1 MNEPDMFGNAGK
13 IDQAISILKSFEPA
27 DGYILAFS
35 GGKDS
40 VCIKALADMSG
51 VKYQAV
57 YNNTTVDPPELVA
70 FIRSFTDV
78 KIENPKESM
87 RALIIKKGYPTR
99 LRRFCCAELKERTN
113 PGRVTITGVRW
124 AESTRRKN
132 NQGIVNIFGKTKA
145 ERILLNDDNDE
156 SRRMVEQ
163 CYRTQ
168 KTLVNPI
175 INWTD
180 DDVWE
185 FIKSRG
191 LKYCELY
198 DEGFKRLGCIGCPM
212 ASVSQRLADFERWP
226 RYKTYYL
233 HAFRDW
239 IKRAQERGNAIR
251 EEINTPEKMFD
262 SWLQISQD
270 YAGGLFDNEDGIQ
283 QQLQPDTFGASYP
296 NVTQKK
302 TPE

>member
-1 MNEPDMFGNAGK
+1 MNDPDIFGNPGK
-13 IDQAISILKSFEPA
+13 IDQAISILKSFEPV
-27 DGYILAFS
+27 DGFILAFS

-51 VKYQAV
+51 VNYQAV

-70 FIRSFTDV
+70 FIRSFRDV
-78 KIENPKESM
+78 KIENPKQSM
-87 RALIIKKGYPTR
+87 RALIIKNGYPTR
-99 LRRFCCAELKERTN
+99 FRRWCCAELKERTN

-124 AESTRRKN
+124 AESPRRKN

-145 ERILLNDDNDE
+145 KRIILNDENDE

-185 FIKSRG
+185 FIRSQK
-191 LKYCELY
+191 LAYCHLY

-212 ASVSQRLADFERWP
+212 ASVSQRISQFERWP

-239 IKRAQERGNAIR
+239 IKRVKESGNAIK
-251 EEINTPEKMFD
+251 EEINTPEKMFN
-262 SWLQISQD
+262 SWLQITSD
-270 YAGGLFDNEDGIQ
+270 NDGGLFDNED
-283 QQLQPDTFGASYP
+283 
-296 NVTQKK
+296 V
-302 TPE
+302 